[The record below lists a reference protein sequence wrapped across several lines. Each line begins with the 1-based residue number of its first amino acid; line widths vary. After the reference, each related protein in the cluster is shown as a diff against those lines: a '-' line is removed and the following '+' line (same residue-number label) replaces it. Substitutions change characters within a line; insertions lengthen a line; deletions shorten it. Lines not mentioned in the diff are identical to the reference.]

1 MRASAA
7 SERIA
12 MPPPVS
18 GSLRRGVRNAFR
30 NRTRATAV
38 ILLLAF
44 VVGGLAVM
52 IQAAF
57 LSREQ
62 IAALEARVRTLIEL
76 REAGAFGT
84 GGFGGDKP
92 IGEEGFST
100 DTLAAVRRI
109 PHAAHIVR
117 VDEYV
122 YTPQIDPS
130 RLNAYAMV
138 IGLHPGAALRAIGE
152 IDYENARIVAGR
164 AFQAEDASARVAIVG
179 QLYARQRLGF
189 SSGPNGSLPN
199 HTLSL
204 NGEAFRVIG
213 VYATGNDFGDNHVFV
228 PIGPFRAV
236 FRPGNKLSKIF
247 VTVDSVANVERVV
260 EDLKRLPEA
269 DVVTTPEAV
278 STARTTLDG
287 LATASAVAVA
297 LLLMIGIVLVVF
309 IMVLS
314 LRERVSE
321 IGTLKAIGA
330 SNREIVGQFTAETA
344 TLCGLGAIGAVPVA
358 AAGAELLRA
367 VLAPPVSLDG
377 HLLLSIASGAVLFA
391 VVGGL
396 YPIIRARRLSPVEAM
411 RSIE

>member
-1 MRASAA
+1 MP
-7 SERIA
+7 IA
-12 MPPPVS
+12 LA
-18 GSLRRGVRNAFR
+18 GSLKRGVRNAFR

-38 ILLLAF
+38 ILLLAL
-44 VVGGLAVM
+44 VVGALAVM

-57 LSREQ
+57 LSRQQ
-62 IAALEARVRTLIEL
+62 IATLEARVRTLIEL

-100 DTLAAVRRI
+100 ETLTAVMRI
-109 PHAAHIVR
+109 PHANRIAR

-130 RLNAYAMV
+130 RPNAYAMV

-152 IDYENARIVAGR
+152 VDYENARIIAGR
-164 AFQAEDASARVAIVG
+164 SFRPEDAGEGVAIVG
-179 QLYARQRLGF
+179 RLYARQRLGLNP
-189 SSGPNGSLPN
+189 GPNGALAER
-199 HTLSL
+199 TLSL
-204 NGEAFRVIG
+204 NGAAFRVIG

-228 PIGPFRAV
+228 PIEPFRTV

-260 EDLKRLPEA
+260 ADLKRLPEA

-278 STARTTLDG
+278 STARMTLGG
-287 LATASAVAVA
+287 LATASIYAVA

-309 IMVLS
+309 VMVLS

-330 SNREIVGQFTAETA
+330 SNREITGQFVAEAA
-344 TLCGLGAIGAVPVA
+344 TLCGLGGIGAVIVA
-358 AAGAELLRA
+358 VAGARLLRSI
-367 VLAPPVSLDG
+367 LELSISLDAR
-377 HLLLSIASGAVLFA
+377 LLLAIAGGAVLFA
-391 VVGGL
+391 VAGSL
-396 YPIIRARRLSPVEAM
+396 YPVMRARRLSPVEAM
-411 RSIE
+411 RSAE